1 MQDDWLAFIAGI
13 FYVRIFGSTIKILV
27 SVYPRRSA
35 LMRLLAFPDR
45 CELAA
50 GQARILFYYYVTYI
64 SGFQY
69 SYAKLLRT
77 SIHETDIRSFNSNAL
92 RVYNPVT
99 GIRHRKAST
108 TSEIRQKICSYILNT
123 FPNVRRIKIVDT
135 GKNFSARVWFK
146 SGRTFCEKAY
156 SIRNLY
162 GILNDKIKFISEQ

>member
-1 MQDDWLAFIAGI
+1 MLHTYQ
-13 FYVRIFGSTIKILV
+13 V
-27 SVYPRRSA
+27 SNTA
-35 LMRLLAFPDR
+35 MLN
-45 CELAA
+45 CC
-50 GQARILFYYYVTYI
+50 G
-64 SGFQY
+64 
-69 SYAKLLRT
+69 T
-77 SIHETDIRSFNSNAL
+77 SIHETDIRSFNSNVL

>member
-1 MQDDWLAFIAGI
+1 MHYLQAFFMSAY
-13 FYVRIFGSTIKILV
+13 FSTIKILV

-35 LMRLLAFPDR
+35 LMRLLAFVVE

-50 GQARILFYYYVTYI
+50 GQARILFIFMYSFNNI
-64 SGFQY
+64 SNADMLSCCG
-69 SYAKLLRT
+69 T

-156 SIRNLY
+156 SVSNLY
-162 GILNDKIKFISEQ
+162 GLLNERIRNVLCQQ

>member
-1 MQDDWLAFIAGI
+1 MIVEQRDRHGYLFLFMLNNHTFIPNVAMLSFNG
-13 FYVRIFGSTIKILV
+13 
-27 SVYPRRSA
+27 
-35 LMRLLAFPDR
+35 
-45 CELAA
+45 
-50 GQARILFYYYVTYI
+50 
-64 SGFQY
+64 
-69 SYAKLLRT
+69 T